1 MGHRYRRSPGTRAAL
16 ALVVASL
23 ALPALGPVTSPAA
36 AGIQTN
42 ANACFMDAN
51 GLYSTVDLTVGGT
64 AVAGSPTSV
73 GLDGLSLAF
82 TLPDAIYLELYSLGY
97 YTVGSNFAGVAAE
110 VTVAAT
116 NTAEQVQSAVGSSSF
131 GVDIS
136 DPDGVRNTG
145 DEAVATS
152 PVVQVSLPAT
162 TWTPTGGRID
172 FTQASATITTN
183 HFFGSI
189 LATLTCA
196 PGSTPDR
203 VTTVPAV
210 PVPFEGITPPT
221 PPSCTDTT
229 VIGGQ
234 GVTTDVNLPALC
246 VDDNGDIDLESVVI
260 VADPAGG
267 TASVGPAGVITYTNT
282 DPNIGTD
289 AFQATIS
296 DASGLV
302 SAPVTIS
309 LVIQSVRSIEQDAS
323 RIDMAPVVLDGEAQV
338 AVGGLGAITVTNLPT
353 SGLGFTVS
361 AYATDL
367 TARRGAPCPDRP
379 RRRRVAGRHA
389 AALHR
394 HAGRRPDVHPV
405 PEHGVGADGCRGGG
419 GGRRPQRSR
428 GPGRDGQRRHGL
440 GLAGDAHRAAPGH
453 GTEPT
458 ADPLLGTAVGRRRG
472 VQVRRR
478 ALPRCA
484 RQRGGDD
491 LQGSDRGHHHLTG
504 RWGMAQPASSVSQ

>member
-1 MGHRYRRSPGTRAAL
+1 M
-16 ALVVASL
+16 
-23 ALPALGPVTSPAA
+23 
-36 AGIQTN
+36 
-42 ANACFMDAN
+42 
-51 GLYSTVDLTVGGT
+51 
-64 AVAGSPTSV
+64 
-73 GLDGLSLAF
+73 
-82 TLPDAIYLELYSLGY
+82 
-97 YTVGSNFAGVAAE
+97 
-110 VTVAAT
+110 
-116 NTAEQVQSAVGSSSF
+116 
-131 GVDIS
+131 
-136 DPDGVRNTG
+136 
-145 DEAVATS
+145 
-152 PVVQVSLPAT
+152 VQVSLPAT

-210 PVPFEGITPPT
+210 PVPFEGITPPA
-221 PPSCTDTT
+221 PPSCTNTT

-234 GVTTDVNLPALC
+234 GVTTVVNLPALC
-246 VDDNGDIDLESVVI
+246 VDDNADIDLESVVI

-367 TARRGAPCPDRP
+367 TAVEAPPVPIDLDGDGLPDVTLPHCTATQVDDRMCIPSQNMGWAPTAAVVAEVDGALNAPEVQAGTANAATASDWLAMLTAQLPVTGLSQPQTLCSAQPS
-379 RRRRVAGRHA
+379 VAAGVFKCGAALFLGVPASA
-389 AALHR
+389 AATTY
-394 HAGRRPDVHPV
+394 
-405 PEHGVGADGCRGGG
+405 RG
-419 GGRRPQRSR
+419 QIVV
-428 GPGRDGQRRHGL
+428 
-440 GLAGDAHRAAPGH
+440 
-453 GTEPT
+453 TII
-458 ADPLLGTAVGRRRG
+458 
-472 VQVRRR
+472 
-478 ALPRCA
+478 
-484 RQRGGDD
+484 
-491 LQGSDRGHHHLTG
+491 
-504 RWGMAQPASSVSQ
+504 